1 MVGIIGAFIGF
12 SLAACSSEVSSPV
25 MASGHVFDKSTWE
38 NIHYSETVANTEGFK
53 TLEQPEIR

>member
-12 SLAACSSEVSSPV
+12 SLAACSSEH
-25 MASGHVFDKSTWE
+25 SGGRWE
-38 NIHYSETVANTEGFK
+38 NIHYSDTVANTEGFK